1 MYDFTRMSEINNY
14 LILFFCF
21 ATAKKKQFHRF
32 SFHPPVY
39 GIFVTQRHRNLRFH
53 SSIKKKPPLNLKKMW
68 RLSNRSAVQRD
79 LHHRLFFP
87 SLSSA
92 LLSRFL
98 YTFILHSVQDVEY
111 KLFMYCMHFF
121 LKDAY
126 FNG

>member
-53 SSIKKKPPLNLKKMW
+53 SSIKKSRHSISKKCGACQIVAQCNATSTTDFSSLPFLPPSSLGSFTLSFFTLFKMLNINCLCTVCIF
-68 RLSNRSAVQRD
+68 S
-79 LHHRLFFP
+79 
-87 SLSSA
+87 
-92 LLSRFL
+92 
-98 YTFILHSVQDVEY
+98 
-111 KLFMYCMHFF
+111 
-121 LKDAY
+121 
-126 FNG
+126 